1 MIKKFKNKLIVLIG
15 GLLLCAF
22 LSSFLQERETL
33 TYTQKPT
40 IILDLNKEQTQIFI
54 YNDALNN
61 DTLYLLKTQNN
72 IPLNYFKNIKTGVC
86 FDKECR
92 PLKITVYWNIT
103 GRYLGFELQKGE
115 FLSKHDHE
123 PFSEIEYNRLNEL
136 MADSSLP
143 FASISFENLIDIPES
158 ETDEVDA
165 ISGATTENVAK
176 IVVKGA
182 AYTTY
187 KLWNIIYGP
196 TMDLVSQ
203 LTEKQLRP
211 DLINMILKS
220 PDISD
225 RIWGLDRIDPTIELN
240 PELTSSLLDFIS
252 GDDFYLAYNALDAI
266 DAVHLNSAILQL
278 GLYSIYTETNPS
290 IKNGIVKK
298 LMEAPFLSPEIVTSS
313 RALLEDLNGQQ
324 LGEFLKLYSKY
335 SINDVETCREISKI
349 LENENRYISQKA
361 YQFLLVIKTNDS
373 LIGESIKKYE
383 TK

>member
-1 MIKKFKNKLIVLIG
+1 MVKNLKNKLIVLIG
-15 GLLLCAF
+15 GLLLSAF
-22 LSSFLQERETL
+22 LSSFLQEREAL

-40 IILDLNKEQTQIFI
+40 IILDLKKEQTEILT
-54 YNDALNN
+54 YSDSLNN
-61 DTLYLLKTQNN
+61 DTLYLRKTKKN
-72 IPLNYFKNIKTGVC
+72 IPLNYFKNIKTEVC

-92 PLKITVYWNIT
+92 PIKITVYWNIT

-361 YQFLLVIKTNDS
+361 YQFLLAIKTNDS

>member
-1 MIKKFKNKLIVLIG
+1 MIKKIKNKLIVLTG
-15 GLLLCAF
+15 GFLLCTF
-22 LSSFLQERETL
+22 SSSFSQENETL
-33 TYTQKPT
+33 KYTQKPT
-40 IILDLNKEQTQIFI
+40 IVLDLNNEQTQILT
-54 YNDALNN
+54 YSDELNN

-72 IPLNYFKNIKTGVC
+72 IPLNYYKNIETGVC

-103 GRYLGFELQKGE
+103 GRYLGFELKKDE

-123 PFSEIEYNRLNEL
+123 PFVEIEYERLNEL
-136 MADSSLP
+136 LADSSLP
-143 FASISFENLIDIPES
+143 FASISFENLIEAPKS

-196 TMDLVSQ
+196 TMDLVSE
-203 LTEKQLRP
+203 LTEEQLKP
-211 DLINMILKS
+211 NLINMILMS

-225 RIWGLDRIDPTIELN
+225 RIWALDRIDQTIELS
-240 PELTSSLLDFIS
+240 PKLMSSLLGFIS
-252 GDDFYLAYNALDAI
+252 GDDFYLAYNALEAI
-266 DAVHLNSAILQL
+266 DAVHLNSATLQIRL
-278 GLYSIYTETNPS
+278 FSIYTEANPS

-298 LMEAPFLSPEIVTSS
+298 LMGAPFLSPEIVTTS
-313 RALLEDLNGQQ
+313 RTLLEHLNGQQ

-335 SINDVETCREISKI
+335 SINDVKTCREISKI

-361 YQFLLVIKTNDS
+361 YQFLLGIKTNDS
-373 LIGESIKKYE
+373 IIIENIKKYE
-383 TK
+383 EK